1 MSRHDRNNTS
11 PALVGSV
18 ILHGLVVAAIL
29 VGLPSKPPKPII
41 IGESVPVTLVTEGP
55 TNVRPALEAP
65 QDQVA
70 QTEDPVPEADPQ
82 PPAPVPAPTPTP
94 APAPPKPTPTPT
106 PTPKPP
112 TPKPPTPPKPAKPA
126 KPEPDFFA
134 SLEKTLAK
142 TPRAA
147 GRVVANAAKG
157 PTRSETATQA
167 RPGAGA
173 MTGLQA
179 AAIAGMKDEIQR
191 RWNPNCEVEG
201 GASVQVRVGF
211 KLLPSGRIIDKV
223 TADILTGGG
232 AVGRVT
238 STGQSSSNTVT
249 GAVDSMTQAAA
260 ERAIRAVYQSAP
272 FEGLPPDYYGQQ
284 LNLNFKARDA
294 CAAR

>member
-1 MSRHDRNNTS
+1 
-11 PALVGSV
+11 
-18 ILHGLVVAAIL
+18 
-29 VGLPSKPPKPII
+29 
-41 IGESVPVTLVTEGP
+41 VPVTIVTEGP
-55 TNVRPALEAP
+55 TNVRPAIEDVV
-65 QDQVA
+65 DQTA
-70 QTEDPVPEADPQ
+70 QTEEPTPEADPQ

-94 APAPPKPTPTPT
+94 APAPPKAQAPA
-106 PTPKPP
+106 PTPKP
-112 TPKPPTPPKPAKPA
+112 TPAKPAAA

-142 TPRAA
+142 TPKAA
-147 GRVVANAAKG
+147 GKPVANAAKG
-157 PTRSETATQA
+157 PTRPETSTQP

-201 GASVQVRVGF
+201 GADVQVKVNF
-211 KLLPSGRIIDKV
+211 KLASGGRLVDKV
-223 TADILTGGG
+223 TANG
-232 AVGRVT
+232 AENSPNAT
-238 STGQSSSNTVT
+238 IK
-249 GAVDSMTQAAA
+249 AAA

-272 FEGLPPDYYGQQ
+272 FEGLPPDYYGPQ

>member
-1 MSRHDRNNTS
+1 MSYREDRTNFS

-18 ILHGLVVAAIL
+18 GLHLLVVAAIL
-29 VGLPSKPPKPII
+29 IGPWKPSKPVI
-41 IGESVPVTLVTEGP
+41 IGESVPVTIVTEGP
-55 TNVRPALEAP
+55 TNVRPAIEDVV
-65 QDQVA
+65 DQTA
-70 QTEDPVPEADPQ
+70 QTEEPTPQADPQ

-94 APAPPKPTPTPT
+94 APAPPKPVAPL
-106 PTPKPP
+106 PTPKP
-112 TPKPPTPPKPAKPA
+112 TPAKPTPPKPA

-142 TPRAA
+142 TPKAA
-147 GRVVANAAKG
+147 GKPVANAPKG
-157 PTRSETATQA
+157 PTRPETSTQP

-201 GASVQVRVGF
+201 GADVQVKVNF
-211 KLLPSGRIIDKV
+211 KLASGGRLVDKV
-223 TADILTGGG
+223 TANG
-232 AVGRVT
+232 AENSPNAT
-238 STGQSSSNTVT
+238 IK
-249 GAVDSMTQAAA
+249 AAA

-272 FEGLPPDYYGQQ
+272 FEGLPPDYYGPQ

>member
-1 MSRHDRNNTS
+1 MSRRERTNFS

-18 ILHGLVVAAIL
+18 GLHGLIVAAIL
-29 VGLPSKPPKPII
+29 IGPWKPSRPVI
-41 IGESVPVTLVTEGP
+41 IGQSVPVTIVTEGP

-65 QDQVA
+65 EDQTA
-70 QTEDPVPEADPQ
+70 QTEAPTPEADPQ
-82 PPAPVPAPTPTP
+82 PPAPVPAPVPIP
-94 APAPPKPTPTPT
+94 APAPPKAAPAPKPTPA
-106 PTPKPP
+106 KPV
-112 TPKPPTPPKPAKPA
+112 PA

-142 TPRAA
+142 TPKAA
-147 GRVVANAAKG
+147 GKPVANAAKG
-157 PTRSETATQA
+157 PARPETATHA

-179 AAIAGMKDEIQR
+179 SAIAGMKDEIQR

-201 GASVQVRVGF
+201 GGAVQVRVAFRLATG
-211 KLLPSGRIIDKV
+211 GRIVGQV
-223 TADILTGGG
+223 TAGD
-232 AVGRVT
+232 AEHSSDPVT
-238 STGQSSSNTVT
+238 R
-249 GAVDSMTQAAA
+249 AAA

>member
-1 MSRHDRNNTS
+1 VTRRDDKTNFS
-11 PALVGSV
+11 PALVGS
-18 ILHGLVVAAIL
+18 IGLHVLVVAAIL
-29 VGLPSKPPKPII
+29 IGPWKPSKPVI
-41 IGESVPVTLVTEGP
+41 IGESVPVTIVTEGP
-55 TNVRPALEAP
+55 TNVRPAI
-65 QDQVA
+65 
-70 QTEDPVPEADPQ
+70 EDDRRTRRPRPRSRRPRPTPQ
-82 PPAPVPAPTPTP
+82 PPAPVPAPVPTP
-94 APAPPKPTPTPT
+94 APAPPKTAPTPT

-112 TPKPPTPPKPAKPA
+112 APKPPPPKPA

-142 TPRAA
+142 TPKAT
-147 GRVVANAAKG
+147 GKPVANAAKG
-157 PTRSETATQA
+157 PTRPETATQA

-179 AAIAGMKDEIQR
+179 AAINGMKDEIQR

-201 GASVQVRVGF
+201 GGAVQVKVSF
-211 KLLPSGRIIDKV
+211 KLATGGRIVGQV
-223 TADILTGGG
+223 TAGD
-232 AVGRVT
+232 AER
-238 STGQSSSNTVT
+238 SSDPV
-249 GAVDSMTQAAA
+249 VKAAA

>member
-1 MSRHDRNNTS
+1 MSRRETRTNLS
-11 PALVGSV
+11 PALIGSV
-18 ILHGLVVAAIL
+18 SLHALVVAAIL
-29 VGLPSKPPKPII
+29 IGPWKASKPVI
-41 IGESVPVTLVTEGP
+41 IGESVPVTIVTEGP

-65 QDQVA
+65 EDQTA
-70 QTEDPVPEADPQ
+70 QTEEPTPEADPQ

-94 APAPPKPTPTPT
+94 APAPPKTAPTPT

-112 TPKPPTPPKPAKPA
+112 TPKPPTPKPA

-142 TPRAA
+142 TPKAA
-147 GRVVANAAKG
+147 GKPVANAARG
-157 PTRSETATQA
+157 PTRPETATQA

-179 AAIAGMKDEIQR
+179 AAINGMKDEIQR

-201 GASVQVRVGF
+201 GSAVQVKVGF
-211 KLLPSGRIIDKV
+211 KLTTAGRIIGQV
-223 TADILTGGG
+223 TAGDAEKSSD
-232 AVGRVT
+232 AVVR
-238 STGQSSSNTVT
+238 
-249 GAVDSMTQAAA
+249 AAA

>member
-1 MSRHDRNNTS
+1 MSRRDRNDMS
-11 PALVGSV
+11 PALVGS
-18 ILHGLVVAAIL
+18 IGLHVLVVAAIL
-29 VGLPSKPPKPII
+29 IGPWKASKPVI
-41 IGESVPVTLVTEGP
+41 IGESVPVTIVTQGP
-55 TNVRPALEAP
+55 TNVRPAIEDP
-65 QDQVA
+65 VEQTA
-70 QTEDPVPEADPQ
+70 QTEQPTPEATPQ
-82 PPAPVPAPTPTP
+82 PPAPVPAPVPTP
-94 APAPPKPTPTPT
+94 APAPPKAAPTPT

-112 TPKPPTPPKPAKPA
+112 TPKPPTPKPA

-142 TPRAA
+142 TPKAT
-147 GRVVANAAKG
+147 GKPTANAPQG
-157 PTRSETATQA
+157 PTRPETATQA

-201 GASVQVRVGF
+201 GADVQVRVNF
-211 KLLPSGRIIDKV
+211 KLATGGRIVGQV
-223 TADILTGGG
+223 TAGG
-232 AVGRVT
+232 AET
-238 STGQSSSNTVT
+238 SPNSTIK
-249 GAVDSMTQAAA
+249 AAA
-260 ERAIRAVYQSAP
+260 DRAIRAVYQSAP

>member
-1 MSRHDRNNTS
+1 MSHRENKTNFS
-11 PALVGSV
+11 PALIGSV
-18 ILHGLVVAAIL
+18 GLHALVVAAIL
-29 VGLPSKPPKPII
+29 IGPWTPSKPVI
-41 IGESVPVTLVTEGP
+41 IGESVPVTIVTDGP
-55 TNVRPALEAP
+55 TNVRPAIEAP
-65 QDQVA
+65 EDQTA
-70 QTEDPVPEADPQ
+70 QTETPTPEADPQ

-94 APAPPKPTPTPT
+94 APAPPKAAPTPT

-112 TPKPPTPPKPAKPA
+112 TPKPPTPKPA

-142 TPRAA
+142 TPKAT
-147 GRVVANAAKG
+147 GKPVANAPKG
-157 PTRSETATQA
+157 PTRPETATQA

-201 GASVQVRVGF
+201 GGAVQVRVGF
-211 KLLPSGRIIDKV
+211 KLATGGRIVGQV
-223 TADILTGGG
+223 TAGDSE
-232 AVGRVT
+232 T
-238 STGQSSSNTVT
+238 SADPV
-249 GAVDSMTQAAA
+249 VRAAA

>member
-1 MSRHDRNNTS
+1 MSGRERTNFS

-18 ILHGLVVAAIL
+18 GLHALVVAAIL
-29 VGLPSKPPKPII
+29 IGPWKPSKPVI
-41 IGESVPVTLVTEGP
+41 IGESVPVTIVTEGP
-55 TNVRPALEAP
+55 TNVRPAIEAP
-65 QDQVA
+65 EDQTA
-70 QTEDPVPEADPQ
+70 QTEDPTPEADPQ

-94 APAPPKPTPTPT
+94 APAPPKTAPTPT

-112 TPKPPTPPKPAKPA
+112 TPQQPKPS

-142 TPRAA
+142 TPKATGKPA
-147 GRVVANAAKG
+147 ANAAKG
-157 PTRSETATQA
+157 PTRPETATQA

-173 MTGLQA
+173 MTGLLA

-201 GASVQVRVGF
+201 GAAVQVRVNF
-211 KLLPSGRIIDKV
+211 KLAPGGRIVGQV
-223 TADILTGGG
+223 TAGDSERSPD
-232 AVGRVT
+232 AVVR
-238 STGQSSSNTVT
+238 
-249 GAVDSMTQAAA
+249 AAA

>member
-1 MSRHDRNNTS
+1 LSRRDERTNFS
-11 PALVGSV
+11 PALIGSIGV
-18 ILHGLVVAAIL
+18 HALVVAAIL
-29 VGLPSKPPKPII
+29 IGPWKPSRPVI
-41 IGESVPVTLVTEGP
+41 IGESVPVTIVTEGP
-55 TNVRPALEAP
+55 TNVRPAVEDVV
-65 QDQVA
+65 DQAA
-70 QTEDPVPEADPQ
+70 QAETPTPEATPE

-94 APAPPKPTPTPT
+94 APARPAPSPAPVPRPPAPAPT

-112 TPKPPTPPKPAKPA
+112 TPRPPTPKPAAAKPA

-134 SLEKTLAK
+134 SLEKTLSKTAK
-142 TPRAA
+142 PA
-147 GRVVANAAKG
+147 GKPVANAARG
-157 PTRSETATQA
+157 PTRPETATQA

-201 GASVQVRVGF
+201 GGAVQVRVAF
-211 KLLPSGRIIDKV
+211 KLAPGGRIVGQV
-223 TADILTGGG
+223 TAAD
-232 AVGRVT
+232 AEKSADPVT
-238 STGQSSSNTVT
+238 R
-249 GAVDSMTQAAA
+249 AAA